1 MGSITGEGPSVLEH
15 HTLPGGNKLHMFL
28 RTLLPSSSGC
38 PQVQNFLNY
47 PDDRG
52 SKFLQNVSSNNS
64 TVGIT
69 PDHIQ
74 SSSF

>member
-1 MGSITGEGPSVLEH
+1 MGSTTGEEPSVLEH
-15 HTLPGGNKLHMFL
+15 HTVPGGNKLRTFQ

-47 PDDRG
+47 PDDGG
-52 SKFLQNVSSNNS
+52 SNLLPNVSSNNS

-69 PDHIQ
+69 SQQI
-74 SSSF
+74 